1 MMEAN
6 DVLLW
11 SVLRNRLGNLP
22 HIREFRPKIEE
33 FHLTA
38 PKLDAAQ

>member
-11 SVLRNRLGNLP
+11 SVLRDRLGNLP
-22 HIREFRPKIEE
+22 HIREFRPKIEK

-38 PKLDAAQ
+38 PELDAAQ